1 MATETV
7 NITTTLADDSV
18 TNAKLAEMNARTIKL
33 RATGTGLGNPIDGSP
48 DQASEILD
56 FATDPFV
63 RTSALPSG
71 GGDVVGPAS
80 SVDANIALFDG
91 ITGKLIQDAG
101 INLSEIIEEDPGPG
115 VGLIE
120 SGAGVS
126 PIVLKNLKNGAGTK
140 VTNNTGSV
148 QVDIDFTAADRYYY
162 SDGSALPVEGTITS
176 AGRDLLDDA
185 NAAAQRTTLGLGTAA
200 TANTGDFDAA
210 GAAAAAQAA
219 SQPLDSDLTAIAG
232 LTPSN
237 DDVIQRKAG
246 AWTNRSLAQL
256 LSDFLFTTIGLAYAR
271 LTNPS
276 AVTFP
281 RQNADNTVTSRTAAE
296 LLTDLAAAPLASPT
310 FTGTPEAPT
319 PASGTNTT
327 QVATTAFVRERPMGM
342 HVASMVTWTNMPAA
356 VTFLGGLPAATL
368 TRLMPLGSFT
378 QVRFVLQTGTVAGAA
393 GSKILLRY
401 RSAFS
406 VTASDYLLMGATEV
420 ECGIASTGTG
430 VDSGWINLVA
440 GAIGDVY
447 VTVLGSGGDGGADP
461 VIGLQTVFFR

>member
-33 RATGTGLGNPIDGSP
+33 RATGAGLGNPIDGSP

-56 FATDPFV
+56 LATDPFV
-63 RTSALPSG
+63 RTSVLPT
-71 GGDVVGPAS
+71 VV
-80 SVDANIALFDG
+80 
-91 ITGKLIQDAG
+91 
-101 INLSEIIEEDPGPG
+101 EEDPGPG

-126 PIVLKNLKNGAGTK
+126 PIVLKNAKNGTGTEA
-140 VTNNTGSV
+140 VNNTGSFQYNV
-148 QVDIDFTAADRYYY
+148 KFTGANQYHYGDISGNA
-162 SDGSALPVEGTITS
+162 VEGTITS

-296 LLTDLAAAPLASPT
+296 LRTDLGLGTAAQVD
-310 FTGTPEAPT
+310 TGTGAANVPTITQADARYTQIGYAPAQYSIA
-319 PASGTNTT
+319 PVGQAAVL
-327 QVATTAFVRERPMGM
+327 Q
-342 HVASMVTWTNMPAA
+342 WTNMPAA
-356 VTFLGGLPAATL
+356 LTFFLGQSRWFVMADLTNRTQIRLAGGVFNSAGSASAKLRILYRTQAAGYDLTISNYSTIGTSEVQMTL
-368 TRLMPLGSFT
+368 
-378 QVRFVLQTGTVAGAA
+378 GTTVNTVVESGWIDIVAGAKGKVLIALA
-393 GSKILLRY
+393 GI
-401 RSAFS
+401 
-406 VTASDYLLMGATEV
+406 D
-420 ECGIASTGTG
+420 
-430 VDSGWINLVA
+430 
-440 GAIGDVY
+440 
-447 VTVLGSGGDGGADP
+447 GDGVADP
-461 VIGLQTVFFR
+461 AFTGIWVEVK

>member
-63 RTSALPSG
+63 RTSALPPG

-219 SQPLDSDLTAIAG
+219 AIAASQPLDAALTAYANAADASARRALIGAG
-232 LTPSN
+232 TGNGDALVANPLSQFAATTS
-237 DDVIQRKAG
+237 
-246 AWTNRSLAQL
+246 AQL
-256 LSDFLFTTIGLAYAR
+256 AGVISDEMAGTGTKLA
-271 LTNPS
+271 
-276 AVTFP
+276 FG
-281 RQNADNTVTSRTAAE
+281 TSGVEAAY
-296 LLTDLAAAPLASPT
+296 
-310 FTGTPEAPT
+310 TGTPTYTGGTPSGASSLTQLYTQVGNLVTFQIQLTYATGGTTMTNFSLTFPTEFPT
-319 PASGTNTT
+319 PHIPTGFTGASVRLYPLNGRILTTPTGTPVSVGVQIARN
-327 QVATTAFVRERPMGM
+327 AANTAFEIITTSGFGSATVR
-342 HVASMVTWTNMPAA
+342 N
-356 VTFLGGLPAATL
+356 FIIN
-368 TRLMPLGSFT
+368 GSYFT
-378 QVRFVLQTGTVAGAA
+378 A
-393 GSKILLRY
+393 
-401 RSAFS
+401 
-406 VTASDYLLMGATEV
+406 
-420 ECGIASTGTG
+420 
-430 VDSGWINLVA
+430 
-440 GAIGDVY
+440 
-447 VTVLGSGGDGGADP
+447 
-461 VIGLQTVFFR
+461 